1 MTVGELMQRMDSR
14 EFAEWQ
20 IVYAHDPFG
29 DLRADRR
36 TALLA
41 MQFYNAH
48 RAKEQ
53 PPRGLDEFMLYKP
66 FAQPESNDE
75 AAARILGQARA
86 LTARQQGIKQWRR

>member
-1 MTVGELMQRMDSR
+1 MTVGEMLERMDSR

-29 DLRADRR
+29 ELRADRR

-48 RAKEQ
+48 RGKEH
-53 PPRGLDEFMLYKP
+53 PARGLDDFVLYKP
-66 FAQPESNDE
+66 FVVPETDEE
-75 AAARILGQARA
+75 AASRILSQARA